1 MAKVVVGAEV
11 EVKTGS
17 AAKSVG
23 DLRKQLKDAQKDVAR
38 LSDEFGVTSTEAINA
53 AKKAAQLRD
62 TIQDSKELIDAFN
75 PATKFQVFSGAIN
88 TVVGGFTALTGAQ
101 ALFGEKSEQVEKV
114 LLKVQSALALSQGVS
129 QILDAGGAFNT
140 LAAVIKSKV
149 VTAFGTLRAAII
161 STGIGALVVGVG
173 LLIANF
179 DKVKQ
184 ALLNAIPGLSTFF
197 DFVGKVTDK
206 VKEWLGFSED
216 QLDTQIAL
224 KEATEDLTAALSKY
238 YDEIDRVAK
247 LEKLRAQIAGRSQR
261 EIEAIDEQ
269 ATQRKIAN
277 IDGLIKLAKEYGIA
291 TITLEQERQK
301 LLESLE
307 ITRLEN
313 QAKEADRQR
322 AISKAEAEKEKARL
336 EALEKFQQGLRN
348 DRAKRDQQDL
358 ESLEKLKEGY
368 LAEEQLIANQAQA
381 AAENKIFWE
390 QWYAERSLRLIE
402 EQKAADAALTAQKIA
417 NAQSVAN
424 SLGLLSDVVGKQT
437 AAGKVLGIAQATI
450 NTFVAGTEA
459 LKAIKTAKSPIEAL
473 AGIATMASVIAAGLR
488 TVKQITQVQVPGS
501 GGGSVPNIS
510 APIAP
515 QLNQTSLDQNSINQ
529 LNNAANRSFVLES
542 DISGNQ
548 ERIRRLNRA
557 ARIN

>member
-75 PATKFQVFSGAIN
+75 PATKFQAFSGAIN

-402 EQKAADAALTAQKIA
+402 EQKAADEALTAQKIA

-473 AGIATMASVIAAGLR
+473 AGIATMAAVIAAGLR

-501 GGGSVPNIS
+501 GGGSVPNLS

>member
-38 LSDEFGVTSTEAINA
+38 LSDEFGVTSAEAINA

-75 PATKFQVFSGAIN
+75 PATKFQAFSGAIN

-149 VTAFGTLRAAII
+149 VAAFGTLRAAII

-206 VKEWLGFSED
+206 GANVTFPTYGVEGFAHYKQLTKENGAPAKQDETLPFKVTEFSKD
-216 QLDTQIAL
+216 NKRIVVSHVRT
-224 KEATEDLTAALSKY
+224 
-238 YDEIDRVAK
+238 YDDKRRE
-247 LEKLRAQIAGRSQR
+247 EKAG
-261 EIEAIDEQ
+261 
-269 ATQRKIAN
+269 
-277 IDGLIKLAKEYGIA
+277 
-291 TITLEQERQK
+291 
-301 LLESLE
+301 
-307 ITRLEN
+307 
-313 QAKEADRQR
+313 
-322 AISKAEAEKEKARL
+322 KEKAEGR
-336 EALEKFQQGLRN
+336 ERDETSKAVKKIKDTQEKSTLG
-348 DRAKRDQQDL
+348 DL
-358 ESLEKLKEGY
+358 
-368 LAEEQLIANQAQA
+368 
-381 AAENKIFWE
+381 
-390 QWYAERSLRLIE
+390 
-402 EQKAADAALTAQKIA
+402 D
-417 NAQSVAN
+417 V
-424 SLGLLSDVVGKQT
+424 LS
-437 AAGKVLGIAQATI
+437 
-450 NTFVAGTEA
+450 A
-459 LKAIKTAKSPIEAL
+459 LKDSMESKEKKA
-473 AGIATMASVIAAGLR
+473 
-488 TVKQITQVQVPGS
+488 
-501 GGGSVPNIS
+501 N
-510 APIAP
+510 
-515 QLNQTSLDQNSINQ
+515 TSSDSTDTNS
-529 LNNAANRSFVLES
+529 
-542 DISGNQ
+542 
-548 ERIRRLNRA
+548 
-557 ARIN
+557 

>member
-75 PATKFQVFSGAIN
+75 PATKFQAFSGAIN

-140 LAAVIKSKV
+140 LASVIKSKV